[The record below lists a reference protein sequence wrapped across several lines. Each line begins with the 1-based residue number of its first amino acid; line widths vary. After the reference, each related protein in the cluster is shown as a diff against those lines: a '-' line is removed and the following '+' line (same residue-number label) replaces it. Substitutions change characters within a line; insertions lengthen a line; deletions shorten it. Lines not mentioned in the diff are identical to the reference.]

1 MTDPARGFVA
11 GLLALLSLLLL
22 LPGSATWADELVVG
36 LLELKGDRDYRRSR
50 TFAAFLTQPLGR
62 PHAGAEVALGEVKWH
77 GAATGTTF
85 AVDRQR
91 ARGDDLIAAAQA
103 MLARGIRF
111 IILDLPAPE
120 IASVSGALAG
130 SEALLF
136 NIRASADSL
145 RAADCRSNLLHV
157 APSEAMRADAVGQF
171 LALRR
176 WREVL
181 MLVGPLA
188 ADRAMAAAFR
198 RSAAR
203 YGLKI
208 GDERAFVLSNDP
220 RQREVNN
227 PLLLTQGSDHDVIFV
242 ADSDGEFA
250 RNLNYQMVDP
260 RPLVGTEGLA
270 GLAWHWSWSRHGAP
284 QLENR
289 FQDQAGRPM
298 RDPDWAAW
306 LAVKAV
312 ATAVQRNGSA
322 DFATL
327 RDHLLS
333 GELVLDGFKG
343 NRLSFRPW
351 DNQLRQPM
359 LLATHNHVVA
369 RAPVEGF
376 LHRTNNL
383 DTLGIDE
390 PESQCDMGR

>member
-1 MTDPARGFVA
+1 MTDLARRLGI
-11 GLLALLSLLLL
+11 GLLALLGFV
-22 LPGSATWADELVVG
+22 LPVAAAGADELVIG
-36 LLELKGDRDYRRSR
+36 HLEMKGDRDYRQSR

-62 PHAGAEVALGEVKWH
+62 PHAGGEVALGEVKWH

-85 AVDRQR
+85 ALDRQR
-91 ARGDDLIAAAQA
+91 ARQDELVSTAEA

-111 IILDLPAPE
+111 IILDLSAPE
-120 IASVSGALAG
+120 IASVSRAMADR
-130 SEALLF
+130 EVVLF
-136 NIRASADSL
+136 NIRS
-145 RAADCRSNLLHV
+145 AADNLRGPDCQPNLLHI
-157 APSEAMRADAVGQF
+157 APSDAMRADAVGQV

-181 MLVGPLA
+181 VLVGPLA
-188 ADRAMAAAFR
+188 ADKTMADAFR
-198 RSAAR
+198 RTAAR

-208 GDERAFVLSNDP
+208 ADERDFVLSNDP
-220 RQREVNN
+220 RQRELNN

-250 RNLNYQMVDP
+250 RDLNYRTVDP
-260 RPLVGTEGLA
+260 RPLVGSEGLA

-284 QLENR
+284 QLEKR
-289 FQDQAGRPM
+289 FQDFAARPM

-312 ATAVQRNGSA
+312 ATAVQRTQSVA
-322 DFATL
+322 FATL

-333 GELVLDGFKG
+333 AELVLDGFKG

-390 PESQCDMGR
+390 PETTCRMQR

>member
-1 MTDPARGFVA
+1 MTDLARCLAA
-11 GLLALLSLLLL
+11 GLLGLLSQV
-22 LPGSATWADELVVG
+22 LPVSIAWADELVIG
-36 LLELKGDRDYRRSR
+36 HLEMKGDRDYHKSR

-62 PHAGAEVALGEVKWH
+62 PHAGGEVALGEVKWH

-85 AVDRQR
+85 ALDRQR
-91 ARGDDLIAAAQA
+91 ARGDALVATAEA

-111 IILDLPAPE
+111 IILDLPAAE
-120 IASVSGALAG
+120 IVAVSRAMAG
-130 SEALLF
+130 REVVLF
-136 NIRASADSL
+136 NVRAAADSL
-145 RAADCRSNLLHV
+145 RGTDCQPNLLHI
-157 APSEAMRADAVGQF
+157 APSDAMRADAIGQF

-181 MLVGPLA
+181 VLVGPLA
-188 ADRAMAAAFR
+188 ADKAMAAAFR
-198 RSAAR
+198 RTAAR

-208 GDERAFVLSNDP
+208 ADERDFVLSNDP
-220 RQREVNN
+220 RQRELNN

-250 RNLNYQMVDP
+250 RDLNYRTVDP
-260 RPLVGTEGLA
+260 RPLVGSEGLA

-289 FQDQAGRPM
+289 FQDHADRPM

-312 ATAVQRNGSA
+312 ATAVQRTQSVA
-322 DFATL
+322 FATL

-333 GELVLDGFKG
+333 AELVLDGFKG

-383 DTLGIDE
+383 DTLGVDE
-390 PESQCDMGR
+390 PETACRMQR

>member
-1 MTDPARGFVA
+1 MTDPARCLAA
-11 GLLALLSLLLL
+11 GLLGLLSLV
-22 LPGSATWADELVVG
+22 LPVSIAWADELVIG
-36 LLELKGDRDYRRSR
+36 HLEMKGDRDYRKSR

-62 PHAGAEVALGEVKWH
+62 PHAGGEVALGEVKWH

-85 AVDRQR
+85 ALDRQR
-91 ARGDDLIAAAQA
+91 ARRDGLVATAEA
-103 MLARGIRF
+103 MLARGTRF
-111 IILDLPAPE
+111 IILDLPAAE
-120 IASVSGALAG
+120 IVAVSSAMAG
-130 SEALLF
+130 REVVLF
-136 NIRASADSL
+136 NVRAAADSL
-145 RAADCRSNLLHV
+145 RGTDCQSNLLHI
-157 APSEAMRADAVGQF
+157 APSDAMRADAVGQF

-181 MLVGPLA
+181 VLVGPLA
-188 ADRAMAAAFR
+188 ADKAMADAFR
-198 RSAAR
+198 RTAAR

-208 GDERAFVLSNDP
+208 ADERDFVLSNDP
-220 RQREVNN
+220 RQRELNN
-227 PLLLTQGSDHDVIFV
+227 PLLLTQGSDHDVVFV

-250 RNLNYQMVDP
+250 RDLNYRTVDP
-260 RPLVGTEGLA
+260 RPLVGSEGLA

-289 FQDQAGRPM
+289 FQDHADRPM

-312 ATAVQRNGSA
+312 ATAVQRTQSVA
-322 DFATL
+322 FAIL

-333 GELVLDGFKG
+333 AELVLDGFKG

-383 DTLGIDE
+383 DTLGVDE
-390 PESQCDMGR
+390 PETACRMQH

>member
-1 MTDPARGFVA
+1 MTDLARCLAA
-11 GLLALLSLLLL
+11 GLLGLLSLV
-22 LPGSATWADELVVG
+22 LPVSIAWADELVIG
-36 LLELKGDRDYRRSR
+36 HLEMKGDRDYRKSR

-62 PHAGAEVALGEVKWH
+62 PHAGGEVALGEVKWH

-85 AVDRQR
+85 ALDRQR
-91 ARGDDLIAAAQA
+91 ARGDALVATAEA

-111 IILDLPAPE
+111 IILDLPAAE
-120 IASVSGALAG
+120 IVAVSRAMAG
-130 SEALLF
+130 REVVLF
-136 NIRASADSL
+136 NVRAAADSL
-145 RAADCRSNLLHV
+145 RGTDCQPNLLHI
-157 APSEAMRADAVGQF
+157 APSDAMRADAVGQF

-181 MLVGPLA
+181 VLVGPLA
-188 ADRAMAAAFR
+188 ADKAMAAAFR
-198 RSAAR
+198 RTAAR

-208 GDERAFVLSNDP
+208 EDERDFVLSNDP
-220 RQREVNN
+220 RQRELNN

-250 RNLNYQMVDP
+250 RDLNYRTVDP
-260 RPLVGTEGLA
+260 RPLVGSEGLA

-289 FQDQAGRPM
+289 FQDHAGRPM

-312 ATAVQRNGSA
+312 ATAVQRTGSV

-333 GELVLDGFKG
+333 AELVLDGFKG

-383 DTLGIDE
+383 DTLGVDE
-390 PESQCDMGR
+390 PETACRMQH

>member
-1 MTDPARGFVA
+1 MTDLARCLAA
-11 GLLALLSLLLL
+11 GLLGLLSLV
-22 LPGSATWADELVVG
+22 LPVSIAWADELVIG
-36 LLELKGDRDYRRSR
+36 HLEMKGDRDYRKSR

-62 PHAGAEVALGEVKWH
+62 PHAGGEVALGEVKWH

-85 AVDRQR
+85 ALDRQR
-91 ARGDDLIAAAQA
+91 ARGDALVATAEA
-103 MLARGIRF
+103 MLARGTRF
-111 IILDLPAPE
+111 IILDLPAAE
-120 IASVSGALAG
+120 IVAVSRAMAG
-130 SEALLF
+130 REVVLF
-136 NIRASADSL
+136 NVRAAADSL
-145 RAADCRSNLLHV
+145 RGTDCQPNLLHI
-157 APSEAMRADAVGQF
+157 APSDAMRADAVGQF

-181 MLVGPLA
+181 VLVGPLA
-188 ADRAMAAAFR
+188 ADKAMAAAFR
-198 RSAAR
+198 RTAAR

-208 GDERAFVLSNDP
+208 ADERDFVLSNDP
-220 RQREVNN
+220 RQRELNN
-227 PLLLTQGSDHDVIFV
+227 PLLLTQGSDHDVVFV

-250 RNLNYQMVDP
+250 RDLNYRTVDP
-260 RPLVGTEGLA
+260 RPLVGSEGLA

-289 FQDQAGRPM
+289 FQDHADRPM

-312 ATAVQRNGSA
+312 ATAVQRTQSVA
-322 DFATL
+322 FATL

-333 GELVLDGFKG
+333 AELVLDGFKG

-390 PESQCDMGR
+390 PETTCRLPI

>member
-1 MTDPARGFVA
+1 MTDPARRLAA
-11 GLLALLSLLLL
+11 GLLVLLSLLL
-22 LPGSATWADELVVG
+22 PVSVAWADELVIG
-36 LLELKGDRDYRRSR
+36 HLEMKGDRDYRKSR

-62 PHAGAEVALGEVKWH
+62 PHAGGEVALGEVKWH

-85 AVDRQR
+85 ALDRQR
-91 ARGDDLIAAAQA
+91 ARGDGLVATAEA
-103 MLARGIRF
+103 MLARGTRF
-111 IILDLPAPE
+111 IILDLPAAE
-120 IASVSGALAG
+120 IVAVSSAMAG
-130 SEALLF
+130 REVVLF
-136 NIRASADSL
+136 NVRAAADSL
-145 RAADCRSNLLHV
+145 RGTDCQPNLLHI
-157 APSEAMRADAVGQF
+157 APSDAMRADAVGQF

-181 MLVGPLA
+181 VLVGPLS
-188 ADRAMAAAFR
+188 ADKAMAAAFR
-198 RSAAR
+198 RTAAR

-208 GDERAFVLSNDP
+208 ADERDFVLSNDP
-220 RQREVNN
+220 RQRELNN

-250 RNLNYQMVDP
+250 RDLNYRTVDP
-260 RPLVGTEGLA
+260 RPLVGSEGLA

-284 QLENR
+284 QLEKR
-289 FQDQAGRPM
+289 FQDHADRPM

-312 ATAVQRNGSA
+312 ATAVQRTQSA
-322 DFATL
+322 AFATL
-327 RDHLLS
+327 RDYLLS
-333 GELVLDGFKG
+333 AELVLDGFKG

-383 DTLGIDE
+383 DTLGIDQ
-390 PESQCDMGR
+390 PETACRMPG

>member
-1 MTDPARGFVA
+1 MTDPARCLAA
-11 GLLALLSLLLL
+11 GLLGLLTLV
-22 LPGSATWADELVVG
+22 LPVSVAGADELVIG
-36 LLELKGDRDYRRSR
+36 HLEMKGDRDYRKSR

-62 PHAGAEVALGEVKWH
+62 PHAGGEVALGEVKWH

-85 AVDRQR
+85 ALDRQR
-91 ARGDDLIAAAQA
+91 ARRDGLVATAEA
-103 MLARGIRF
+103 MLARGTRF
-111 IILDLPAPE
+111 IILDLPAAE
-120 IASVSGALAG
+120 IVAVSSAMAG
-130 SEALLF
+130 REVVLF
-136 NIRASADSL
+136 NVRAAADSL
-145 RAADCRSNLLHV
+145 RGTDCQSNLLHI
-157 APSEAMRADAVGQF
+157 APSDAMRADAVGQF

-181 MLVGPLA
+181 VLVGPLA
-188 ADRAMAAAFR
+188 ADKAMATAFR
-198 RSAAR
+198 RTAAR

-208 GDERAFVLSNDP
+208 ADERDFVLSNDP
-220 RQREVNN
+220 RQRELNN

-250 RNLNYQMVDP
+250 RDLNYRTVDP
-260 RPLVGTEGLA
+260 RPLVGSEGLA

-289 FQDQAGRPM
+289 FQDHADRPM

-312 ATAVQRNGSA
+312 ATAVQRTQSVA
-322 DFATL
+322 FATL

-333 GELVLDGFKG
+333 AELVLDGFKG

-369 RAPVEGF
+369 RTPVEGF

-383 DTLGIDE
+383 DTLGVDE
-390 PESQCDMGR
+390 PETACRMQH

>member
-1 MTDPARGFVA
+1 MTDPARCLAA
-11 GLLALLSLLLL
+11 GLLGLLSLV
-22 LPGSATWADELVVG
+22 LPVSITWADELVIG
-36 LLELKGDRDYRRSR
+36 HLEMKGDRDYRKSR

-62 PHAGAEVALGEVKWH
+62 PHAGGEVALGEVKWH

-85 AVDRQR
+85 ALDRQR
-91 ARGDDLIAAAQA
+91 ARGDALVATAEA

-111 IILDLPAPE
+111 IILDLPAAE
-120 IASVSGALAG
+120 IVAVSRAMAG
-130 SEALLF
+130 REVVLF
-136 NIRASADSL
+136 NVRAAADSL
-145 RAADCRSNLLHV
+145 RGTDCQPNLLHI
-157 APSEAMRADAVGQF
+157 APSDAMRADAVGQF

-181 MLVGPLA
+181 VLVGPLA
-188 ADRAMAAAFR
+188 ADKAMADAFR
-198 RSAAR
+198 RTAAR

-208 GDERAFVLSNDP
+208 ADERDFVLSNDP
-220 RQREVNN
+220 RQRELNN

-250 RNLNYQMVDP
+250 RDLNYRTVDP
-260 RPLVGTEGLA
+260 RPLVGSEGLA

-289 FQDQAGRPM
+289 FQDHADRPM

-312 ATAVQRNGSA
+312 ATAVQRTQSVA
-322 DFATL
+322 FAIL

-333 GELVLDGFKG
+333 AELVLDGFKG

-390 PESQCDMGR
+390 PETACRMQH

>member
-1 MTDPARGFVA
+1 MTDLARCLAA
-11 GLLALLSLLLL
+11 GLLGVLSLLL
-22 LPGSATWADELVVG
+22 PASVVWADELVIG
-36 LLELKGDRDYRRSR
+36 HLEMKGDRDYRKSR

-62 PHAGAEVALGEVKWH
+62 PHAGGEVALGEVKWH

-85 AVDRQR
+85 ALDRQR
-91 ARGDDLIAAAQA
+91 ARGDTLVATAEA
-103 MLARGIRF
+103 MLARGTRF
-111 IILDLPAPE
+111 IILDLPAAE
-120 IASVSGALAG
+120 IVAVSRAMAG
-130 SEALLF
+130 REVVLF
-136 NIRASADSL
+136 NVRAAADSL
-145 RAADCRSNLLHV
+145 RGTDCQPNLLHI
-157 APSEAMRADAVGQF
+157 APSDAMRADAVGQF

-181 MLVGPLA
+181 VLVGPLA
-188 ADRAMAAAFR
+188 ADKAMAAAFR

-208 GDERAFVLSNDP
+208 EDERDFVLSNDP
-220 RQREVNN
+220 RQRELNN

-250 RNLNYQMVDP
+250 RDLNYRTVDP
-260 RPLVGTEGLA
+260 RPLVGSEGLA

-289 FQDQAGRPM
+289 FQDHEDRPM

-312 ATAVQRNGSA
+312 ATAVQRTQSVA
-322 DFATL
+322 FATL

-333 GELVLDGFKG
+333 AELVLDGFKG

-390 PESQCDMGR
+390 PETTCRLSR

>member
-1 MTDPARGFVA
+1 MTDLAGRLAV
-11 GLLALLSLLLL
+11 GLLALLGFM
-22 LPGSATWADELVVG
+22 LPVAVSWADELVIG
-36 LLELKGDRDYRRSR
+36 HLEMKGDRDYRQSR

-62 PHAGAEVALGEVKWH
+62 PHAGGEVALREVKWH

-85 AVDRQR
+85 ALDRQR
-91 ARGDDLIAAAQA
+91 ARQDELVSTAEA

-130 SEALLF
+130 RDVLLF
-136 NIRASADSL
+136 NIRAAADSL
-145 RAADCRSNLLHV
+145 RGTDCRPNLLHI
-157 APSEAMRADAVGQF
+157 APSDAMRADAVGQF

-176 WREVL
+176 WRDVL
-181 MLVGPLA
+181 VLVGPLA
-188 ADRAMAAAFR
+188 ADKAMAAAFR
-198 RSAAR
+198 RTAAR

-208 GDERAFVLSNDP
+208 EDERAFVLSNDP
-220 RQREVNN
+220 RQREQNN
-227 PLLLTQGSDHDVIFV
+227 PLLLTQGSDHDVVFV

-250 RNLNYQMVDP
+250 RDLNYRTVDP
-260 RPLVGTEGLA
+260 RPLVGAEGLA

-284 QLENR
+284 QLEKR
-289 FQDQAGRPM
+289 FQDLAGRPM

-312 ATAVQRNGSA
+312 ATAVQRTQSEL
-322 DFATL
+322 FATL

-333 GELVLDGFKG
+333 AELVLDGFKG

-390 PESQCDMGR
+390 PETTCRMQR

>member
-1 MTDPARGFVA
+1 MTDLARCLAA
-11 GLLALLSLLLL
+11 GLLGLLSLLL
-22 LPGSATWADELVVG
+22 PVSIAWADELVIG
-36 LLELKGDRDYRRSR
+36 HLEMKGDRDYRKSR

-62 PHAGAEVALGEVKWH
+62 PHAGGEVALGEVKWH

-85 AVDRQR
+85 ALDRQR
-91 ARGDDLIAAAQA
+91 ARGDALVATAEA

-111 IILDLPAPE
+111 IILDLPAAE
-120 IASVSGALAG
+120 IVAVSRAMAG
-130 SEALLF
+130 REVVLF
-136 NIRASADSL
+136 NVRAAADSL
-145 RAADCRSNLLHV
+145 RGTDCRSNLLHI
-157 APSEAMRADAVGQF
+157 APSDAMRADAVGQF

-181 MLVGPLA
+181 VLVGPLA
-188 ADRAMAAAFR
+188 ADKAMADAFR
-198 RSAAR
+198 RTAAR

-208 GDERAFVLSNDP
+208 ADERDFVLSNDP
-220 RQREVNN
+220 RQRELNN
-227 PLLLTQGSDHDVIFV
+227 PLLLTQGSDHDVVFV

-250 RNLNYQMVDP
+250 RDLNYRTVDP
-260 RPLVGTEGLA
+260 RPLVGSEGLA

-289 FQDQAGRPM
+289 FQDHADRPM

-312 ATAVQRNGSA
+312 ATAVQRTGSV

-333 GELVLDGFKG
+333 AELVLDGFKG

-383 DTLGIDE
+383 DTLGVDE
-390 PESQCDMGR
+390 PETACRMQH

>member
-1 MTDPARGFVA
+1 MTDLARCLAA
-11 GLLALLSLLLL
+11 GLLGLLSLV
-22 LPGSATWADELVVG
+22 LPVSIAWADELVIG
-36 LLELKGDRDYRRSR
+36 HLEMKGDRDYRKSR

-62 PHAGAEVALGEVKWH
+62 PHAGGEVALGEVKWH

-85 AVDRQR
+85 ALDRQR
-91 ARGDDLIAAAQA
+91 ARGDALVATAEA

-111 IILDLPAPE
+111 IILDLPAAE
-120 IASVSGALAG
+120 IVAVSRAMAG
-130 SEALLF
+130 REVVLF
-136 NIRASADSL
+136 NVRAAADSL
-145 RAADCRSNLLHV
+145 RGTDCRSNLLHI
-157 APSEAMRADAVGQF
+157 APSDAMRADAVGQF

-181 MLVGPLA
+181 VLVGPLA
-188 ADRAMAAAFR
+188 ADKAMADAFR
-198 RSAAR
+198 RTAAR

-208 GDERAFVLSNDP
+208 ADERDFVLSNDP
-220 RQREVNN
+220 RQRELNN

-250 RNLNYQMVDP
+250 RDLNYRTVDP
-260 RPLVGTEGLA
+260 RPLVGSEGLA

-289 FQDQAGRPM
+289 FQDHAGRPM

-312 ATAVQRNGSA
+312 ATAVQRTGSV

-333 GELVLDGFKG
+333 AELVLDGFKG

-383 DTLGIDE
+383 DTLGVDE
-390 PESQCDMGR
+390 PETACRMQH